1 MTITRKGTA
10 MHVLFVR
17 PYTHRAAGRAA
28 ATSSDSLGFNV
39 TCADA
44 LAAGLGARGV
54 EVTSVTGG
62 GDTRTAWV
70 GRALTAFE
78 RLLTTRTPDV
88 VLAFHAFWP
97 FTVELRRIMDDAGYG
112 GPLVTYTHGSHWD
125 PTDLFRFERYPR
137 LAWADLGNLL
147 CADRVL
153 VVSEWMLGTVLAQVR
168 AASTAAAGE
177 LAPRLR
183 RVGLPLDLPR
193 IDAARRPEEPGSPVV
208 VFNHAPVA
216 AKRPEVFFEL
226 AGELMRRTDAS
237 VLVTRRFPPSALA
250 GLDPA
255 RVRLGDDLPID
266 DYYAALWGAHLQV
279 STAVHESLGVAT
291 LEAMATGNCCL
302 LPRIGAYPEI
312 TVPEG
317 LYDDPGEL
325 LSRLVEM
332 VERPGPR
339 RELAA
344 RQMARTRDRYSPER
358 VAEAVHGVLLEVSR

>member
-1 MTITRKGTA
+1 MTISRKGTA
-10 MHVLFVR
+10 MRLLFVR
-17 PYTHRAAGRAA
+17 PYTHRATGRAA
-28 ATSSDSLGFNV
+28 TASDSLGFNV

-44 LAAGLGARGV
+44 LAGGLEARGV
-54 EVTSVTGG
+54 EVTSVAED
-62 GDTRTAWV
+62 GDGQTAWI
-70 GRALTAFE
+70 GRALNGFE
-78 RLLTTRTPDV
+78 RLLTTGRPDA

-97 FTVELRRIMDDAGYG
+97 FTVELRRIMDDMGYG

-153 VVSEWMLGTVLAQVR
+153 VVSEWMASTITAQVR
-168 AASTAAAGE
+168 AAAPAAADE
-177 LAPRLR
+177 LVPRLR

-193 IDAARRPEEPGSPVV
+193 IDAARRPRQEGPPVV

-216 AKRPEVFFEL
+216 AKRPELFFEL
-226 AGELMRRTDAS
+226 AGELLRRTGAS
-237 VLVTRRFPPSALA
+237 LLVTRRFPPVPALA
-250 GLDPA
+250 RLDPG

-266 DYYAALWGAHLQV
+266 DYYAALWEAHIQV
-279 STAVHESLGVAT
+279 STATHESLGVAT

-312 TVPEG
+312 TDPDG

-332 VERPGPR
+332 VERPEPR

-344 RQMARTRDRYSPER
+344 RQMAAARARYSPER
-358 VAEAVHGVLLEVSR
+358 VAEAVHGVLLEVAR